1 MKNCIHLK
9 TLGFVF
15 FFFFFYLL
23 EIMKNIDLLEIL
35 LREALIQIL
44 KKEEQARNIGI
55 SLFKLVRQDT
65 Q

>member
-1 MKNCIHLK
+1 
-9 TLGFVF
+9 
-15 FFFFFYLL
+15 
-23 EIMKNIDLLEIL
+23 MKNIDLLEIL